1 MANRGIFAVSLW
13 ESLSPDLKN
22 RVTNDIAWGDP
33 HETEKLRRVLSA
45 KPESVRKELR
55 AALLK
60 TGRSPKEIE
69 HAVGPGTCNADKI
82 GPKKI

>member
-1 MANRGIFAVSLW
+1 MTDRGIFGVSLW

-33 HETEKLRRVLSA
+33 HELEKLRRVLFA
-45 KPESVRKELR
+45 KSESVRKELR

-60 TGRSPKEIE
+60 IGRSPKEIE
-69 HAVGPGTCNADKI
+69 MRLGRELATPI
-82 GPKKI
+82 R